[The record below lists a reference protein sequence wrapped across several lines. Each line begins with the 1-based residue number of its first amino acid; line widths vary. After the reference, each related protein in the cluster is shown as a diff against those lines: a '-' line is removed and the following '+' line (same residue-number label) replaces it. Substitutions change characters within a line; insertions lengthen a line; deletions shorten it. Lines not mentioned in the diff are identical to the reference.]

1 MERRG
6 PFNASSFQ
14 LPTMTRMDRAKAYA
28 WGVVFLV
35 LALFGAL
42 MVRGI
47 DLPDLPT
54 FLFWTILLV
63 TAELLPV
70 TLGFQ
75 TSITMGFPILFA
87 AAILFDPPIVMAIG
101 GVGYFDSREIRRAI
115 PLHQALFNRAQVM
128 IAAGVASLLLHAF
141 ASPFNPLVVLLAA
154 SADMGINLAL
164 VALAVHFARSISFTE
179 ALRMIPPQPIAGFV
193 LSTML
198 LAALGTATARAYTA
212 IESGGEWVVIAI
224 LIPLLFAR
232 MTIQGAKTQQELSE
246 RVRKQQEALL
256 VASEKVFQEREHER
270 ARIAESIHDRSLQML
285 AAASYGCSNAA
296 QLIEAG
302 ESDRARRSL
311 DSTSE
316 AVQSAIAALREA
328 LVDLRRSAVEE
339 GGLVETVYKFADEL
353 STLWGARVDIN
364 ADLRVEPPTPVA
376 LAAFQIL
383 QEGLVNAL
391 KHSESESVTVEIG
404 EDGGQLHLAV
414 IDRGVGF
421 DPDKVVGS
429 DHLGS
434 RLMRE
439 RAEGVGGHVT
449 IDSEIGKGTR
459 LEAVLPAGV
468 SVS

>member
-1 MERRG
+1 MVDLALLAR
-6 PFNASSFQ
+6 
-14 LPTMTRMDRAKAYA
+14 
-28 WGVVFLV
+28 FLV
-35 LALFGAL
+35 AG
-42 MVRGI
+42 
-47 DLPDLPT
+47 PDLPPVPT
-54 FLFWTILLV
+54 LIFWAVLLAI
-63 TAELLPV
+63 AELLPV

-87 AAILFDPPIVMAIG
+87 AAILFDPPIAMAIA
-101 GVGYFDSREIRRAI
+101 GVGYFDNRELRRTI
-115 PLHQALFNRAQVM
+115 PLHRALFNRAQVM
-128 IAAGVASLLLHAF
+128 LAVGAGSFLLHVPDN
-141 ASPFNPLVVLLAA
+141 PFNPLALAGGA
-154 SADMGINLAL
+154 MAHIGLNLGL
-164 VALAVHFARSISFTE
+164 VAGAVRFSQRISFLDALRSI
-179 ALRMIPPQPIAGFV
+179 PPHPVAGFF
-193 LSTML
+193 LSTAL
-198 LAALGTATARAYTA
+198 LAALGAATARAYTA
-212 IESGGEWVVIAI
+212 VDTGGEWVVVAI

-232 MTIQGAKTQQELSE
+232 MTIQGAKAQEELSE

-270 ARIAESIHDRSLQML
+270 ARIAESIHDSSLQML

-302 ESDRARRSL
+302 DSERAQQSL

-353 STLWGARVDIN
+353 STLWGARVDIS
-364 ADLRVEPPTPVA
+364 ADLKVEPPTPVA

-391 KHSESESVTVEIG
+391 KHSESESVTVEIS

-421 DPDKVVGS
+421 DPDKAVGS

-439 RAEGVGGHVT
+439 RAEGVGGHVI